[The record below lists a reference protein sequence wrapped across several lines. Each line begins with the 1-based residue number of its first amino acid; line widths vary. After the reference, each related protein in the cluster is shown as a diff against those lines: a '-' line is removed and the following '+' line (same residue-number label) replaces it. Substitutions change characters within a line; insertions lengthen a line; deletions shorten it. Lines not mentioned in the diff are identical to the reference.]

1 MNYSLSSK
9 QTARCRWI
17 PRWTV
22 RSCDRTWTVH
32 WTILC
37 CQNRLYATAGHHNEP
52 LRVVSPRLDNKYI
65 EPFCVVILVVTTYSV
80 MLCYRVNLY
89 CLYSWTELVWN
100 VKKKERHSACMY
112 SSVSLHWKA
121 SCCFARILHWNS
133 PCCLYSWILHWN
145 SPCCLYRCILHWDFR
160 AVSIH
165 RICTETVRA
174 VSIGGYCIETARAV
188 STVGYRTETVRTVS
202 TGGYCTETVRVVST
216 VGYCAGTFVLSL
228 YTESTMK

>member
-1 MNYSLSSK
+1 
-9 QTARCRWI
+9 
-17 PRWTV
+17 
-22 RSCDRTWTVH
+22 
-32 WTILC
+32 
-37 CQNRLYATAGHHNEP
+37 
-52 LRVVSPRLDNKYI
+52 
-65 EPFCVVILVVTTYSV
+65 
-80 MLCYRVNLY
+80 
-89 CLYSWTELVWN
+89 
-100 VKKKERHSACMY
+100 MY

-202 TGGYCTETVRVVST
+202 TGGYSTETVRVVST
-216 VGYCAGTFVLSL
+216 VGYCAGPFVLSL
-228 YTESTMK
+228 YTESTMKKQSCRLYTFGCLQWTISCCPTDTGTWQLGIVHRTILCFQNGHIHATIGYDTDFFPCWLNWNNQIILLAYILHWAKSCCETD